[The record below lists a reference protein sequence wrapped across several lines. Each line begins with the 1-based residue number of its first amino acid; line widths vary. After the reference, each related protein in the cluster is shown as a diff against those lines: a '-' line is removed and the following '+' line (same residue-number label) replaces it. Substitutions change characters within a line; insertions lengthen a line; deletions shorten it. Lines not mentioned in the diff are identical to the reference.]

1 MKKLLSMILIFI
13 ILINSFAIAF
23 ADAIV
28 LPALGIKVAV
38 TILASMGILKFI
50 DSNGGIEQ
58 FYQDFLEW
66 TETVKQINNANQ
78 LLVDLALQQ
87 FYTNT
92 KMKVTKVSNLLKE
105 FYYSYFSF
113 EGIDFQEFPTIANP
127 IISTYKQHRVKYSDF
142 YNEELF
148 PKFHVRHR
156 TFYANDIIQ
165 LGNGYDLKIGTH
177 TRNSN
182 SLDVGYLIF
191 YNGEPTD
198 IGDYIE
204 NDKLG
209 DVIIADTFK
218 IEIRFD
224 ANQEESCL
232 GVRIIDYT
240 KNTKQYNQWNS
251 LIPPLVGNLGYL
263 RIGVDVAPQSLPVPY
278 GLTFPWPLSSP
289 KSISAYFGDTIDSLI
304 EDIADIS
311 LDTFKESVIDLPKA
325 ILDSIPVPRVIVDEN
340 DIVTDIEVPDIPDSS
355 PDAKEQTGI
364 LGSIL
369 AFLKSIF
376 DIPGDIKLNLEP
388 LKNLIPKEKFPFCLP
403 WDLAYILNMFKAEPK
418 APEWEITILGNT
430 FELKL
435 SQFEQWA
442 RLSRNIL
449 SATYVV
455 ILIYSTKKI
464 VGGGS

>member
-1 MKKLLSMILIFI
+1 MKKTFILILIFI
-13 ILINSFAIAF
+13 ILINSFATAF
-23 ADAIV
+23 ADVVV
-28 LPALGIKVAV
+28 LPALGIKVAI
-38 TILASMGILKFI
+38 TILASMGILIYI
-50 DSNGGIEQ
+50 DNNGGVEQ
-58 FYQDFLEW
+58 FYEDFLEW

-92 KMKVTKVSNLLKE
+92 KMKVSKVSNLLKE

-113 EGIDFQEFPTIANP
+113 EGIDFEEFPTIANP
-127 IISTYKQHRVKYSDF
+127 IISTYNQLKLK
-142 YNEELF
+142 
-148 PKFHVRHR
+148 
-156 TFYANDIIQ
+156 AGDITNYPIMNVGGYYRNIIETIQ
-165 LGNGYDLKIGTH
+165 LGNGYELKIGLSF
-177 TRNSN
+177 RAQ
-182 SLDVGYLIF
+182 VGITVVYSIF
-191 YNGEPTD
+191 YNDEQININGK
-198 IGDYIE
+198 DYI
-204 NDKLG
+204 NLG
-209 DVIIADTFK
+209 NNLFGSNNIK
-218 IEIRFD
+218 IETRFE

-232 GVRIIDYT
+232 GVRIIDIT
-240 KNTKQYNQWNS
+240 QNTKQYIQWNGI
-251 LIPPLVGNLGYL
+251 IPPLVGNLGYL

-278 GLTFPWPLSSP
+278 GLTFPWPLSLP
-289 KSISAYFGDTIDSLI
+289 KSISAYFGDTIDNLI
-304 EDIADIS
+304 EDIANIS

-340 DIVTDIEVPDIPDSS
+340 DIVTDIEVPDIPDST
-355 PDAKEQTGI
+355 PDSKEQTGI

-376 DIPGDIKLNLEP
+376 DIPDDIKLDLEP

-403 WDLAYILNMFKAEPK
+403 WDLANILNMFKSEPK
-418 APEWEITILGNT
+418 APEWKITILGNT

-442 RLSRNIL
+442 RISRNIL